1 MRACAMAAALIV
13 GSFALAADDK
23 PAIKQIPTKD
33 LKLTITLPEKGKVT
47 EPMIVTSA
55 TDLPKVTPFGP
66 AAVEAVAKQIDFEKE
81 KLVVFWW
88 AGSGQDKVAAGE
100 LKTAD
105 KKTTANFSY
114 TRGLTRDLRSH
125 FHLFIVPK
133 DAEVKVEAAK

>member
-23 PAIKQIPTKD
+23 PAIKQVPTKD

-55 TDLPKVTPFGP
+55 TDLPKVTPFGGP

-81 KLVVFWW
+81 KLVVFGGP
-88 AGSGQDKVAAGE
+88 ARG
-100 LKTAD
+100 KTRWPRA
-105 KKTTANFSY
+105 S
-114 TRGLTRDLRSH
+114 
-125 FHLFIVPK
+125 
-133 DAEVKVEAAK
+133 